1 MGSLIVVDKKK
12 FISGFISDGDLRRQR
27 KKDIVH
33 LKVKNFMTKNP
44 ICIDRKVLAAKALK
58 VMSKKKIT
66 SLIVTGDKSG
76 KKIRAVGIIDIHRI
90 IEAGIKWKKIE
101 SYNCLC

>member
-1 MGSLIVVDKKK
+1 
-12 FISGFISDGDLRRQR
+12 
-27 KKDIVH
+27 
-33 LKVKNFMTKNP
+33 
-44 ICIDRKVLAAKALK
+44 
-58 VMSKKKIT
+58 MSKKKIT